1 MKRIIAPVIAGVL
14 VLGLLSGCDAK
25 EREALKGQI
34 TSIQQ
39 ELVTANNALAAKES
53 ELTSLRTDLQ
63 TAKDAEA
70 QAVAQVTVLTTDL
83 ETAKLDLE
91 TALAGKKK
99 K

>member
-25 EREALKGQI
+25 EREALKGQV
-34 TSIQQ
+34 TSLQQ
-39 ELVTANNALAAKES
+39 ELVTVNNALAAKES
-53 ELTSLRTDLQ
+53 ELTSLRTELQ

-70 QAVAQVTVLTTDL
+70 QAVAQVAVLTTDL
-83 ETAKLDLE
+83 ETVKLDLE